1 MVDEVHVFS
10 PAHPFPSLL
19 PSPMKP
25 NGHWQ
30 MKLPSV
36 FEQVASLTHL
46 PGSDEHSS
54 ISGDFK
60 SISTLVSTSCIPGIV
75 QNLRG

>member
-1 MVDEVHVFS
+1 MNLLFVTFYLAVEDLRASYLRS
-10 PAHPFPSLL
+10 PVHPFPSLL

-46 PGSDEHSS
+46 SGSDEHSS
-54 ISGDFK
+54 ISGGF
-60 SISTLVSTSCIPGIV
+60 
-75 QNLRG
+75 